1 MWASTRPSCSSSAA
15 TGQPLVCLLQ
25 DFQEGAG
32 ERPQDGQEVTFSY
45 VAYNESGAKIDSSY
59 QKGRPA
65 STRLG
70 INGLIPG
77 EEHCACQGHFE
88 GVTGATGNAALQ
100 LCASSQVVCRSLL
113 GAA

>member
-1 MWASTRPSCSSSAA
+1 M
-15 TGQPLVCLLQ
+15 
-25 DFQEGAG
+25 
-32 ERPQDGQEVTFSY
+32 TFSY

-77 EEHCACQGHFE
+77 EERCACQGHIE
-88 GVTGATGNAALQ
+88 GHIEAVTHAACNAGPPALCFQ
-100 LCASSQVVCRSLL
+100 P
-113 GAA
+113 GG

>member
-1 MWASTRPSCSSSAA
+1 MYGPYKTSCSSGAA
-15 TGQPLVCLLQ
+15 NAQPPVWLLQ

-77 EEHCACQGHFE
+77 EERCAF
-88 GVTGATGNAALQ
+88 
-100 LCASSQVVCRSLL
+100 
-113 GAA
+113 

>member
-1 MWASTRPSCSSSAA
+1 M
-15 TGQPLVCLLQ
+15 
-25 DFQEGAG
+25 
-32 ERPQDGQEVTFSY
+32 TFSY

-77 EEHCACQGHFE
+77 EERCAFQGHIE
-88 GVTGATGNAALQ
+88 AVTGATGNAALQ
-100 LCASSQVVCRSLL
+100 LCAASQVVCGGLL

>member
-1 MWASTRPSCSSSAA
+1 MQLKESLQSSYCCPLPANAWALQDQSFLCSEA
-15 TGQPLVCLLQ
+15 QPLVWLLQ

-77 EEHCACQGHFE
+77 EERCAFQGHI
-88 GVTGATGNAALQ
+88 GQ
-100 LCASSQVVCRSLL
+100 
-113 GAA
+113 